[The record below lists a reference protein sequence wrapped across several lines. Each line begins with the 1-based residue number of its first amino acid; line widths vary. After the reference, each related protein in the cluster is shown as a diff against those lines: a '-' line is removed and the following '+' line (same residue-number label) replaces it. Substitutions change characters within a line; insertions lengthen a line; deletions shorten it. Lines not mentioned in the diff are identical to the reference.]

1 MRNLHQLVLR
11 QQKVDREESQDA
23 EDPIKRV
30 RQQLDKVKLF
40 LESSVTYPE
49 IWRCASPALTPTSPA
64 GRVRVYPEE
73 SPSGPGYPQVDSGS
87 TRRRVRRARVYP
99 QESPSALGLPA
110 GRFRVY

>member
-1 MRNLHQLVLR
+1 MNHLSYFIFILNFRAVRNLHQLVLR

-49 IWRCASPALTPTSPA
+49 IWRCAYPA
-64 GRVRVYPEE
+64 GRVR
-73 SPSGPGYPQVDSGS
+73 
-87 TRRRVRRARVYP
+87 RVRV
-99 QESPSALGLPA
+99 QN
-110 GRFRVY
+110 F